1 MARTRA
7 TATTSSSTLLTL
19 SNKAKPA
26 ATNGKRR
33 ADTTGEN
40 GRSKKPK
47 TAGNAVVQMA
57 RSSACGKKK
66 GAIVQSSPS

>member
-57 RSSACGKKK
+57 QNLAHGKKK